1 VIDLIR
7 RSDQG
12 RAERVINPPALSVSA
27 VQSLFY
33 EEIMAARN
41 MNTTAELS
49 TSQEPIVSRTITNP
63 ITEPADQPAHFL
75 ENRQC
80 LHRGKQSL

>member
-1 VIDLIR
+1 M
-7 RSDQG
+7 
-12 RAERVINPPALSVSA
+12 INPPALSVSA

-49 TSQEPIVSRTITNP
+49 TSQERIVSRTITNF
-63 ITEPADQPAHFL
+63 ITAPADQPAHFF
-75 ENRQC
+75 
-80 LHRGKQSL
+80 GKQAVLAQRKAVTLATTPQSR